1 MGMLVNGCY
10 TMALFYFLKKEV
22 VMNKISLG
30 VVTGGSL
37 VDGLTMRVSPELELG
52 VLKTGKFVSVACQGA
67 TFFCLMTDI
76 GLHVSN
82 PDILLYPPSDSE
94 TLLMSVLKRRT
105 VYATAQLKPM
115 VMLTQA
121 QEIVPV
127 KTVPGHFAKVFE
139 ATRQDIALIFGDE
152 QERSGKFF
160 SIGAP
165 IDMEASVC
173 LDLERLTERSTGIF
187 GKTGT
192 GKTFLTRLILA
203 GLIHRRKAVALIFDM
218 HSEYGLQARK
228 EGAGHSFIKGLKTLF
243 SDRVVIF
250 SLDPAS
256 TRRRGASADV
266 EIVLS
271 YHDVN
276 VDDIMSLQ
284 QELNLHSTA
293 VEAAYLI
300 SAKYKHQWLE
310 VLLSQTDLKEFAASL
325 GAHPESIA
333 ALYRKLK
340 RIERFP
346 FFKPAGT
353 GMGAQRA
360 TSVIDQMMEYLLRG
374 VNVCVEFGNYTSSF
388 CYLLISNIITR
399 RIHSEYIAQTEKFL
413 GSQNKGDEPTKLM
426 ICIEEA
432 HKFLNPAAARQTIFG
447 TIAREMRKYY
457 VSLLVVDQR
466 PSGIDQ
472 EIISQLGTKIVA
484 QLSDENDIQAVLTG
498 TSNASALRSVLAT
511 LDTKKQALILGHA
524 VAMPVVVQ
532 TREYDEKFYSDVQGV
547 QLKNIDAV
555 VKELF

>member
-1 MGMLVNGCY
+1 MRKSIG
-10 TMALFYFLKKEV
+10 T
-22 VMNKISLG
+22 
-30 VVTGGSL
+30 VTGGSL
-37 VDGLTMRVSPELELG
+37 VEGLTMRVAYETPLET
-52 VLKTGKFVSVACQGA
+52 LKTGKFVSIIDASY
-67 TFFCLMTDI
+67 TFFCLVTDI
-76 GLHVSN
+76 ALHVSN
-82 PDILLYPPSDSE
+82 PDILLYPPTE
-94 TLLMSVLKRRT
+94 QEHLLLSLLQRKSM
-105 VYATAQLKPM
+105 YASAQLKPM
-115 VMLTQA
+115 VMLSK
-121 QEIVPV
+121 EKEVVPV
-127 KTVPGHFAKVFE
+127 KIVPGHFAKVFE
-139 ATRQDIALIFGDE
+139 ATRNDIATIFGNE
-152 QERSGKFF
+152 QEESGKFF
-160 SIGAP
+160 NIGTP
-165 IDMEASVC
+165 LDMEAPVC
-173 LDLERLTERSTGIF
+173 IHLERLTERSTGIF

-203 GLIHRRKAVALIFDM
+203 GLIHRKKAVCLIFDM

-228 EGAGHSFIKGLKTLF
+228 EGPGNAFIKGLKTLF
-243 SDRVVIF
+243 PDRVVIF

-266 EIVLS
+266 EIQLS
-271 YHDVN
+271 YHDVG
-276 VDDIMSLQ
+276 VDDIISLQ

-300 SAKYKHQWLE
+300 GAKYKHQWLE

-346 FFKPAGT
+346 FFKPAS
-353 GMGAQRA
+353 APAPVQRA
-360 TSVIDQMMEYLLRG
+360 SSVIDQMMEFLSRDT
-374 VNVCVEFGNYTSSF
+374 NVCVEFGNYTSTF

-399 RIHSEYIAQTEKFL
+399 RIHSEYIARTEKFL

-472 EIISQLGTKIVA
+472 EIISQLGTKVVA
-484 QLSDENDIQAVLTG
+484 QLSDESDIQAVLTG

-532 TREYDEKFYSDVQGV
+532 TREYDEAFYRTVQGISV
-547 QLKNIDAV
+547 TQIDQL